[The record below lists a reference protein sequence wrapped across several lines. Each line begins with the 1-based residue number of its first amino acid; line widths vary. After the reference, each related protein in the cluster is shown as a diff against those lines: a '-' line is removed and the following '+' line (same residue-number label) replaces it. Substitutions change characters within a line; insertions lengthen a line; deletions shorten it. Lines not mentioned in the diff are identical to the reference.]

1 MAGNCFSERA
11 VKHMCVILRMQ
22 KAALN
27 MGDEAGAREYAARFN
42 GFMDALSLT
51 LAGPYIA
58 ALTEQVNAKMRE
70 EEEV

>member
-1 MAGNCFSERA
+1 MMNNRFSERA

-27 MGDEAGAREYAARFN
+27 MGDEAGAREYAARYN

-51 LAGPYIA
+51 LSGPYIA
-58 ALTEQVNAKMRE
+58 ALTEQVNALIKE
-70 EEEV
+70 EKEA

>member
-1 MAGNCFSERA
+1 MMNNRFSERA

-27 MGDEAGAREYAARFN
+27 MGDEAGAREYAARYN

-51 LAGPYIA
+51 LSGPYIA
-58 ALTEQVNAKMRE
+58 ALTEQVNALMKE
-70 EEEV
+70 EKEA